1 LALGDAEAGFHLL
14 VMSRDV
20 FATHPLPASGTLT
33 IGRSASADIQLQDPL
48 ASRKHARLEL
58 GDTIVVEDLASANG
72 TRVRDAIIEPGLK
85 VAVGPGEAI
94 VVGTTC
100 LMLQNNRSPLVPR
113 RLWSHTYFENRL
125 EEECARASIAGTS
138 FEMARIHV
146 DRQAPWMQVAPILVR
161 EIKPPHLLAA
171 YGPNEYEVLFYSID
185 AEEADQLLQAAVTSL
200 SEAGYT
206 ARWGAAW
213 FPRDGR
219 SPDALISHACLPLR
233 SATPE
238 EIAGEVLDSLG
249 GAMHRIHE
257 VAARAAEGNINVLLL
272 GETGVG
278 KEVLAQRI
286 HRLSP
291 RTDKPILCVN
301 CAGLTETLLESE
313 LFGYEK
319 GAFTGATQPKPGL
332 LETAQGGTVFLDEV
346 GELPLVIQAKLLRVI
361 DSRQVMRLGGLKARP
376 IDVRFISATNRDIE
390 AEVQRGTFR
399 RDLFFRLNGISLT
412 LPPLRQRLSEIPAL
426 CEKFLSNACLDFGRN
441 PEPVISPRA
450 MALLRGYSWPGNIR
464 ELRNV
469 IERAVVLCTGFEIG
483 PEHLPME
490 KIRPLLAEDSC
501 KLIPC
506 APSTRAN
513 HVSSSAD
520 PETQTIRSSP
530 GMPSTRGRRAYR
542 EGGRTSSRGEDEKQ
556 RIVEALAACAGNQSR
571 AAMLLGMPRRT
582 FVAKLAMYAIPRPQ
596 KQ

>member
-1 LALGDAEAGFHLL
+1 
-14 VMSRDV
+14 
-20 FATHPLPASGTLT
+20 
-33 IGRSASADIQLQDPL
+33 
-48 ASRKHARLEL
+48 
-58 GDTIVVEDLASANG
+58 
-72 TRVRDAIIEPGLK
+72 
-85 VAVGPGEAI
+85 
-94 VVGTTC
+94 
-100 LMLQNNRSPLVPR
+100 
-113 RLWSHTYFENRL
+113 
-125 EEECARASIAGTS
+125 
-138 FEMARIHV
+138 
-146 DRQAPWMQVAPILVR
+146 
-161 EIKPPHLLAA
+161 
-171 YGPNEYEVLFYSID
+171 
-185 AEEADQLLQAAVTSL
+185 
-200 SEAGYT
+200 
-206 ARWGAAW
+206 
-213 FPRDGR
+213 
-219 SPDALISHACLPLR
+219 
-233 SATPE
+233 
-238 EIAGEVLDSLG
+238 
-249 GAMHRIHE
+249 
-257 VAARAAEGNINVLLL
+257 
-272 GETGVG
+272 
-278 KEVLAQRI
+278 
-286 HRLSP
+286 
-291 RTDKPILCVN
+291 
-301 CAGLTETLLESE
+301 
-313 LFGYEK
+313 
-319 GAFTGATQPKPGL
+319 
-332 LETAQGGTVFLDEV
+332 
-346 GELPLVIQAKLLRVI
+346 
-361 DSRQVMRLGGLKARP
+361 MRLGGLKARP